1 MYTDCRLPLQCLC
14 VCWSGLKLP
23 WLELDWFMDLSSRI
37 TKLDLS
43 SNCLAALPSV
53 VPWGLIQLHTLDLSN
68 NNLKDLP
75 SALSSQEIICSKY
88 AHTHTHTHT
97 QKHMSTHT
105 CLTNLPFIFKLMCVC
120 LHLDCGRLQQVN
132 LSQNQLTS
140 LPTGLLHLTRIQRL
154 SASKNQ
160 LTSLFDLSNG
170 APWCFPV
177 VYISS
182 FGS

>member
-1 MYTDCRLPLQCLC
+1 MLDPVGVPVCVPVCVCLIQWAYQCVCACTSVCTSVCLCLAAVYTHCRLPLQCLC

-68 NNLKDLP
+68 NSLKDLP

-88 AHTHTHTHT
+88 AHTHRNG
-97 QKHMSTHT
+97 
-105 CLTNLPFIFKLMCVC
+105 C
-120 LHLDCGRLQQVN
+120 
-132 LSQNQLTS
+132 QLT
-140 LPTGLLHLTRIQRL
+140 R
-154 SASKNQ
+154 
-160 LTSLFDLSNG
+160 
-170 APWCFPV
+170 V
-177 VYISS
+177 
-182 FGS
+182 